1 MTIETETP
9 SVQISE
15 SSASETSDPS
25 TGADSEGTE
34 QTIQAD
40 PVKPETPEKPT
51 TVADDHT
58 GEDVPQ
64 EERNAETPPTYTK
77 EQTTVTEPSEPEA
90 GSTNSGGQ
98 VYVPGFGYV
107 DNGGGN
113 QVVEDNSIY
122 ENGNKI
128 GSMVLFIIIMMGYA
142 VIKVFFS
149 NLKRGGILLI
159 QISVGSLYMFSV
171 PRGYMDG
178 FVQWCKQIIGL
189 CLTTFLQATI
199 LVAGLMVIP
208 DHCLLGLGL
217 MLAAGEVPRICGA
230 FGLDTS
236 TRANIMVVPI
246 NVR

>member
-1 MTIETETP
+1 MKDKTKRTWLIVLGSLACVVLVVVIAGQFGSKCAVDPAPGTPLSSETSPQVTIETETP

-15 SSASETSDPS
+15 SSASETSDHS

-128 GSMVLFIIIMMGYA
+128 GSMG
-142 VIKVFFS
+142 
-149 NLKRGGILLI
+149 
-159 QISVGSLYMFSV
+159 
-171 PRGYMDG
+171 
-178 FVQWCKQIIGL
+178 
-189 CLTTFLQATI
+189 
-199 LVAGLMVIP
+199 
-208 DHCLLGLGL
+208 
-217 MLAAGEVPRICGA
+217 
-230 FGLDTS
+230 
-236 TRANIMVVPI
+236 
-246 NVR
+246 